1 MRQSQSSQQLLLN
14 KKLCSLYSATT
25 PFCCFSLILEM
36 NRLLVTTFSLTRFS
50 SPFTIIFFALL
61 HHPSLSSLVLSSTWP
76 INANRSSWLRLLNAI
91 LIARPHGR
99 NIRSRFLPNIVRKRI
114 KLWKPAAQRKSKAF
128 FFSTGNFIADGNS
141 STKQKMRTI
150 KKKKKQGGKASYHQ
164 KGRQD

>member
-128 FFSTGNFIADGNS
+128 FFFDRKFHRRRKLLNKTKNENNKEEEETGWES
-141 STKQKMRTI
+141 
-150 KKKKKQGGKASYHQ
+150 
-164 KGRQD
+164 

>member
-91 LIARPHGR
+91 LIATPAWTQHPLKIFTEHRAKK
-99 NIRSRFLPNIVRKRI
+99 NKIVKTSSPKKI
-114 KLWKPAAQRKSKAF
+114 EGF
-128 FFSTGNFIADGNS
+128 FFRQEIS
-141 STKQKMRTI
+141 SQTETPQQN
-150 KKKKKQGGKASYHQ
+150 KKREQ
-164 KGRQD
+164 